1 MQGASTICTR
11 PIPLFLCLLVRLHL
25 PSLDRKSA
33 HGHQQIESNRSRPAL
48 IRWRATPPHSECCT
62 PSAPALHAGVERWRC
77 GPNCYAQTHAASLAL
92 LFACKGAERAV
103 WPARWRGRGT
113 IPLLPG
119 GALPGS
125 RLVLV
130 TVRSDYSRHPWLSA
144 LSSTRAA
151 TTSDKTQAWS
161 WRRRQCLDRPP
172 GRSGA
177 RTTTPAIA
185 QPHAD
190 ANAVLA
196 EWIAYAVVIER

>member
-1 MQGASTICTR
+1 LNPQHPHGKCGALPLSYRPMTGSCEPGLKLSDAGASTICTR

-25 PSLDRKSA
+25 SSLDRKSA

-48 IRWRATPPHSECCT
+48 IRWRTTPLHSECCT

-77 GPNCYAQTHAASLAL
+77 GPNFYAQNHAASLAL
-92 LFACKGAERAV
+92 LFACKGAEPAG

-130 TVRSDYSRHPWLSA
+130 SVRADYSRHP
-144 LSSTRAA
+144 
-151 TTSDKTQAWS
+151 
-161 WRRRQCLDRPP
+161 
-172 GRSGA
+172 
-177 RTTTPAIA
+177 
-185 QPHAD
+185 
-190 ANAVLA
+190 
-196 EWIAYAVVIER
+196 